1 MKPARRSLVRR
12 LVATS
17 AILILVA
24 LIVAALGL
32 TALFRESVL
41 RTLDDRLTAAVSNI
55 VATAEPTEDGGIEPT
70 RLPPDPRYE
79 RIFSGRYWQ
88 INRLGP
94 EGLGPVVGNSRSV
107 WDEPIEVEP
116 RFASRLI
123 ENFGQPVTYDVKG
136 PDRQLLRVIGQAIE
150 LPGDGGQIL
159 VLAAED
165 RRPADAEVR
174 RFAMVSIGIFL
185 VFGIALA
192 AGVILQ
198 VRIGLG
204 PVFAMQKAVADVR
217 EGRSQKVEGDFPVE
231 LQPLGDELNSLLD
244 HSREVVERAR
254 THVGNLAHALKTP
267 IAVLI
272 NETSMDNGDL
282 SKLVRR
288 QTETMSRQ
296 VDHHLRRARAA
307 AHAKAIGARCSVDR
321 VVDDISRTLNKIYA
335 RQGKSVSAE
344 GMPGLDFRG
353 ERQDLEEM
361 VGNLADNACKWAA
374 SAVTIEYGVRDDGNI
389 FISVED
395 DGPGMDAAQRE
406 QALKRGVRL
415 DEEAPGTGLGLSI
428 VVDLASV
435 YGGELELGV
444 ADAGGLSARLI
455 LPGNRDK

>member
-1 MKPARRSLVRR
+1 MRPTRRSLVRR

-24 LIVAALGL
+24 LIVVALGL

-41 RTLDDRLTAAVSNI
+41 RTLDDRLTAVVSNI
-55 VATAEPTEDGGIEPT
+55 VATAEPSGDGGVEPS
-70 RLPPDPRYE
+70 RPPPDPRYE

-88 INRLGP
+88 INRL
-94 EGLGPVVGNSRSV
+94 ESESFGPVIGNSRSV
-107 WDEPIEVEP
+107 WDEPIDIEP
-116 RFASRLI
+116 RFASRI
-123 ENFGQPVTYDVKG
+123 VGNFGQPVTYDVKG
-136 PDRQLLRVIGQAIE
+136 PDRQVLRVIAQAIE
-150 LPGDGGQIL
+150 LPGEGGQII

-198 VRIGLG
+198 VRVGLG

-267 IAVLI
+267 IAVLM
-272 NETSMDNGDL
+272 NETSTEDGDL
-282 SKLVRR
+282 SRLVRR

-321 VVDDISRTLNKIYA
+321 VVDDISRTLNKIYS
-335 RQGKSVSAE
+335 RQGKSVLAD
-344 GMPGLDFRG
+344 GPDGLVFRG
-353 ERQDLEEM
+353 ESQDLEEM

-374 SAVTIEYGVRDDGNI
+374 SSVQICYGALEDGNV
-389 FISVED
+389 FITVED
-395 DGPGMDAAQRE
+395 DGPGMDEVQRA

-428 VVDLASV
+428 VVDLARV

-444 ADAGGLSARLI
+444 AEAGGLSARLI
-455 LPGNRDK
+455 LPGKS